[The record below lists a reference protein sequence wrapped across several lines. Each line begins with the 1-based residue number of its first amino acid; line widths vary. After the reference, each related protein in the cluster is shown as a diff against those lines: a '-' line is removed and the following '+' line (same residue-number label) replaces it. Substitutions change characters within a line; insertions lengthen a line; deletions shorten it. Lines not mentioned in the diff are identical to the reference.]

1 MSDDILLTEI
11 LGKVGLIRF
20 NRPQVH
26 HALNDAVM
34 NALTAALD
42 GFEADDGIHCVV
54 LTGSDKAFAAGADI
68 AEMRHMDY
76 LDAYQS
82 NFITRNW
89 ERLKTFRKPV
99 IAAVSGVAL
108 GGGCEVAMMCDMIF
122 AADTARFALPE
133 VKIGAMPG
141 AGGTQR
147 LPRAVGKAKAM
158 DLCLTGRMMDAAEA
172 ERCGLVSRVL
182 PAGEVLDAALSVAHA
197 MAEHSL
203 PVLLFQSIVR
213 SPVDIGAASGL
224 IGAGLLSG
232 LAGIALAYSLPYWP
246 WLGKRIDARDHAA
259 SAQVAFR
266 FNSFI
271 GLALAE
277 RLAGAQGLLLIAV
290 LIGVCVPLFNVAAV
304 WPMARHGQHG
314 FARELLRNPLI
325 IATASGLVANLL
337 GFRIPEW
344 LEPTVSRISAA
355 SLALGL
361 MAAGAGMQ
369 FGLLTRSK
377 TLSTAVLAIR
387 HLAQPLIAF
396 ATAQLFALNPVQTT
410 VLLAFSALP
419 TASTCY
425 VLAARMGY
433 NGPYVAGLVTL
444 STLLG
449 MVSLPFA
456 LGVLGG

>member
-1 MSDDILLTEI
+1 MNYAQLLLPDFTLILFGYLVCRYT
-11 LGKVGLIRF
+11 
-20 NRPQVH
+20 
-26 HALNDAVM
+26 ALNRSVWQPVES
-34 NALTAALD
+34 L
-42 GFEADDGIHCVV
+42 VY
-54 LTGSDKAFAAGADI
+54 
-68 AEMRHMDY
+68 Y
-76 LDAYQS
+76 LL
-82 NFITRNW
+82 F
-89 ERLKTFRKPV
+89 
-99 IAAVSGVAL
+99 
-108 GGGCEVAMMCDMIF
+108 
-122 AADTARFALPE
+122 
-133 VKIGAMPG
+133 
-141 AGGTQR
+141 
-147 LPRAVGKAKAM
+147 
-158 DLCLTGRMMDAAEA
+158 
-172 ERCGLVSRVL
+172 
-182 PAGEVLDAALSVAHA
+182 
-197 MAEHSL
+197 

-344 LEPTVSRISAA
+344 LEPTMSRINTT

-396 ATAQLFALNPVQTT
+396 AMAQLFALNPVQTT

-449 MVSLPFA
+449 VVSLPFA
-456 LGVLGG
+456 LGFLR